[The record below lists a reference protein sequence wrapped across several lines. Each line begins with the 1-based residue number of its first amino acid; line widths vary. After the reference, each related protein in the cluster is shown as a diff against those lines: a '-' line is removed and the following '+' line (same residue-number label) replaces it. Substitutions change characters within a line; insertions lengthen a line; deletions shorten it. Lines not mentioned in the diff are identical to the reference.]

1 MSEKTEGT
9 FKIKSKK
16 KLTDQELGAKNR
28 EPLVNTPN
36 NVTKVI
42 IPKDPKDAVQTQETN
57 VGDAIVKKQE
67 DTKDSEGVAE
77 EVRPAEEELTS
88 PIQEITEES
97 KKEEQKEVKLDPVV
111 AQPELPES
119 VTKLVDFMKETGGTM
134 QDYIRLNTNYDDV
147 DRDVLVKEYYKST
160 KPHLSAEEIDFMIDD
175 SFAFDEDIDEERDI
189 RRKKLAYKEEV
200 AKARKFLKDTKDKYY
215 DEIKLNSPRLSENQQ
230 KASDFFNR
238 YKEDQ
243 KRNAANHEKFKAN
256 TNQLLNEQFEGF
268 DFNLGDKKFR
278 YGIQNVSQVAE
289 KQSDISNFIG
299 KFLGKDGMIEDT
311 AGYHKALYAGANA
324 DKIANH
330 FYEQGKADAIRDVV
344 NKSNNTSS
352 VARKAAPTG
361 AAKFGA
367 YTVKSVSGADS
378 SKLKIKKFKNY

>member
-1 MSEKTEGT
+1 MNEKTEGS
-9 FKIKSKK
+9 FKIKSRP
-16 KLTDQELGAKNR
+16 KLTDEQLAAKNK
-28 EPLVNTPN
+28 EPLIDVPS

-42 IPKDPKDAVQTQETN
+42 IPKENKNEVQEPTSNEETVEAVEADEP
-57 VGDAIVKKQE
+57 VIK
-67 DTKDSEGVAE
+67 
-77 EVRPAEEELTS
+77 
-88 PIQEITEES
+88 EITEES
-97 KKEEQKEVKLDPVV
+97 DPQKEVAQPEPVL

-119 VTKLVDFMKETGGTM
+119 VNKLVDFMRDTGGTM

-160 KPHLSAEEIDFMIDD
+160 KSHLSAEEIDFMIDD
-175 SFAFDEDIDEERDI
+175 NFAFDEDIDEERDI

-200 AKARKFLKDTKDKYY
+200 AKARKFLNDTKDKYY
-215 DEIKLNSPRLSENQQ
+215 DEIKLNSPSLSQDQQ

-243 KRNAANHEKFKAN
+243 ERNAANHEKFKAN
-256 TNQLLNEQFEGF
+256 TNQLLNEDFEGF
-268 DFNLGDKKFR
+268 DFDLGDKKFR
-278 YGIQNVSQVAE
+278 YGVQNASQVAQ

-352 VARKAAPTG
+352 SARKAAPTG

>member
-9 FKIKSKK
+9 FKVKSRK
-16 KLTDQELGAKNR
+16 KLSDKELAAKNK
-28 EPLVNTPN
+28 EPLIDIPSNI
-36 NVTKVI
+36 TKVV
-42 IPKDPKDAVQTQETN
+42 IPKEDKDAVQEPST
-57 VGDAIVKKQE
+57 
-67 DTKDSEGVAE
+67 E
-77 EVRPAEEELTS
+77 EVDVHESSGNSQEVVQEVSEPV
-88 PIQEITEES
+88 IKEITEES
-97 KKEEQKEVKLDPVV
+97 KKEEKEKEEKITSP
-111 AQPELPES
+111 QPQLPENI
-119 VTKLVDFMKETGGTM
+119 TKLVSFMEETGGTM

-160 KPHLSAEEIDFMIDD
+160 KSHLSADEIDFMLDD
-175 SFAFDEDIDEERDI
+175 KFAFDEDIDEERDI

-215 DEIKLNSPRLSENQQ
+215 DEIKLNSPKLSENQQ
-230 KASDFFNR
+230 EASNFFNR

-256 TNQLLNEQFEGF
+256 TNQLLNEKFEGF

-278 YGIQNVSQVAE
+278 YGIQNPSQVAE
-289 KQSDISNFIG
+289 KQSDLNNFIG
-299 KFLGKDGMIEDT
+299 RFLGEDGTIKDT

-344 NKSNNTSS
+344 NKSNNTSG
-352 VARKAAPTG
+352 VARKAAPTD

>member
-1 MSEKTEGT
+1 MNEKTEGS
-9 FKIKSKK
+9 FKIKSRP
-16 KLTDQELGAKNR
+16 KLTDEQLAAKNK
-28 EPLVNTPN
+28 EPLIDVPS
-36 NVTKVI
+36 NVTRVV
-42 IPKDPKDAVQTQETN
+42 IPKEDKDAVQEPSTKE
-57 VGDAIVKKQE
+57 VDVDKPAGDSAEV
-67 DTKDSEGVAE
+67 VE
-77 EVRPAEEELTS
+77 EVSEPV
-88 PIQEITEES
+88 IKEITEES
-97 KKEEQKEVKLDPVV
+97 EPKKEVAQPEPVL

-119 VTKLVDFMKETGGTM
+119 VNKLVDFMRDTGGTM

-160 KPHLSAEEIDFMIDD
+160 KSHLSAEEIDFMIDD
-175 SFAFDEDIDEERDI
+175 NFAFDEDIDEERDI

-200 AKARKFLKDTKDKYY
+200 AKARKFLNDTKDKYY
-215 DEIKLNSPRLSENQQ
+215 DEIKLNSPSLSQDQQ

-243 KRNAANHEKFKAN
+243 ERNAANHEKFKAN
-256 TNQLLNEQFEGF
+256 TNQLLNEDFEGF
-268 DFNLGDKKFR
+268 DFDLGDKKFR
-278 YGIQNVSQVAE
+278 YGVQNASQVAQ

-367 YTVKSVSGADS
+367 YTVKTVSGADS

>member
-1 MSEKTEGT
+1 MNEKTEGS
-9 FKIKSKK
+9 FKIKSRP
-16 KLTDQELGAKNR
+16 KLTDEQLAAKNK
-28 EPLVNTPN
+28 EPLIDVPS
-36 NVTKVI
+36 NVTRVV
-42 IPKDPKDAVQTQETN
+42 IPKEDKDAVQEPST
-57 VGDAIVKKQE
+57 
-67 DTKDSEGVAE
+67 E
-77 EVRPAEEELTS
+77 EVDVDKPAGDSAEVVEEVSE
-88 PIQEITEES
+88 PVIKEITEES
-97 KKEEQKEVKLDPVV
+97 EPKKEVAQPEPVL

-119 VTKLVDFMKETGGTM
+119 VNKLVDFMRDTGGTM
-134 QDYIRLNTNYDDV
+134 QDYIRLNTNYDEV

-200 AKARKFLKDTKDKYY
+200 AKARKFLDDTKDKYY
-215 DEIKLNSPRLSENQQ
+215 DEIKLNSSSLSPDQQ

-243 KRNAANHEKFKAN
+243 ERNAANHEKFKAN
-256 TNQLLNEQFEGF
+256 TNQLLNEDFEGF

-278 YGIQNVSQVAE
+278 YGVQNASQVAQ

-352 VARKAAPTG
+352 SARKAAPTG

>member
-1 MSEKTEGT
+1 MNEKTEGS
-9 FKIKSKK
+9 FKIKSRP
-16 KLTDQELGAKNR
+16 KLTDEQLAAKNK
-28 EPLVNTPN
+28 EPLIDVPS
-36 NVTKVI
+36 NVTKVV
-42 IPKDPKDAVQTQETN
+42 IPKEDKDAVQEP
-57 VGDAIVKKQE
+57 
-67 DTKDSEGVAE
+67 SAE
-77 EVRPAEEELTS
+77 EVDVDKSAGNSAEVVEEVS
-88 PIQEITEES
+88 EPVIKEITEED
-97 KKEEQKEVKLDPVV
+97 KPQKEIAQPEPVL

-119 VTKLVDFMKETGGTM
+119 INKLVDFMRDTGGTM

-160 KPHLSAEEIDFMIDD
+160 KSHLSAEEIDFMIDD
-175 SFAFDEDIDEERDI
+175 NFAFDADIDEERDI

-200 AKARKFLKDTKDKYY
+200 AKARKFLNDTKDKYY
-215 DEIKLNSPRLSENQQ
+215 DEIKLNSSSLSPDQQ

-243 KRNAANHEKFKAN
+243 ERNAANHEKFKAN

-278 YGIQNVSQVAE
+278 YGVQNVSQVAE

-299 KFLGKDGMIEDT
+299 KFLGKDGAIEDT

-352 VARKAAPTG
+352 SARKAAPTG

>member
-16 KLTDQELGAKNR
+16 KLTDQELGAKNK
-28 EPLVNTPN
+28 EPLVEVPSNI
-36 NVTKVI
+36 TKVV
-42 IPKDPKDAVQTQETN
+42 IPKEPQ
-57 VGDAIVKKQE
+57 DAIQESSAKKVDVHESSEDSKEVVQE
-67 DTKDSEGVAE
+67 VSKPV
-77 EVRPAEEELTS
+77 
-88 PIQEITEES
+88 IKEITEES
-97 KKEEQKEVKLDPVV
+97 KKEKEEIKPEPVTQ
-111 AQPELPES
+111 QPVLPENI
-119 VTKLVDFMKETGGTM
+119 TKLVSFMEETGGTM

-147 DRDVLVKEYYKST
+147 DRDVLVKEYYKTT
-160 KPHLSAEEIDFMIDD
+160 KSHLSAEEIDFMIDD

-200 AKARKFLKDTKDKYY
+200 AKARKFLNDTKDKYY
-215 DEIKLNSPRLSENQQ
+215 DEIKLNSPKLSGNQQ
-230 KASDFFNR
+230 EASDFFNR

-243 KRNAANHEKFKAN
+243 KRNADNHEKFKAN
-256 TNQLLNEQFEGF
+256 TSQLLNEQFEGF
-268 DFNLGDKKFR
+268 DFSLGDKKFR
-278 YGIQNVSQVAE
+278 YGIQNPSQVAE
-289 KQSDISNFIG
+289 KQSDLNNFIG
-299 KFLGKDGMIEDT
+299 RFLGEDGTIEDT
-311 AGYHKALYAGANA
+311 VGYHKALYAGANA

-367 YTVKSVSGADS
+367 YTVKTVSGADS